1 MNTTLIEQYT
11 AAVLEFGFRD
21 GETAAPAPPDAA
33 DPADVAA
40 FAERSL
46 RILDKSKGETLVLFG
61 LGNGEHALALAAG
74 LPETARLVVCETDP
88 AAARAFLAAHPA
100 WNAPDSRFL
109 VLADT
114 SPWAQLYLLAMSG
127 IAPDNAALAL
137 NPALPEEARARYRNL
152 QRLFVNAKP
161 HLALNSSYLSHVGV
175 QAPDLSVGVIL
186 APDEPGLDEF
196 FAQFPDWVREVVVLW
211 DAEETPGRDFA
222 CAAPVRH
229 LARPLDDF
237 ASQRNRVLDEC
248 AGDWVLF
255 LDGDERFSE
264 DVWGLLPA
272 CLLVKRLTA
281 CWFPRMTLYPDES
294 RCKAGYGLWP
304 DLQLRLFR
312 NEEGVRFTRPVH
324 ERLTGVEGRT
334 ALVLD
339 APILHY
345 SRLTKS
351 PEALAAK
358 LKRFD
363 AASGGGISHV
373 LSDDYPTI
381 PRALLSE
388 ATFLVGSLSM
398 LLLEE
403 NPA

>member
-1 MNTTLIEQYT
+1 MNNTLIEAYT
-11 AAVLEFGFRD
+11 AAVLEFGFGD
-21 GETAAPAPPDAA
+21 DPAVSPAPAAEAA
-33 DPADVAA
+33 EVAA

-46 RILDKSKGETLVLFG
+46 RILKKSRGETLVLFG

-88 AAARAFLAAHPA
+88 AQARAFLAANPT
-100 WNAPDSRFL
+100 WNAPDARTS

-114 SPWAQLYLLAMSG
+114 SPWAQLYILAMSG
-127 IAPDNAALAL
+127 ISPDKAALAL
-137 NPALPEEARARYRNL
+137 NPSLPDEARAAYRNL
-152 QRLFVNAKP
+152 QRLFMNAKP
-161 HLALNSSYLSHVGV
+161 HQAINSSYLSHVGV

-196 FAQFPDWVREVVVLW
+196 FAQFPDWVREVVVFW

-222 CAAPVRH
+222 CAAPIRQ
-229 LARPLDDF
+229 LAHSLDDF
-237 ASQRNRVLDEC
+237 ASQRNRMLDEC
-248 AGDWVLF
+248 AGDWVLY

-281 CWFPRMTLYPDES
+281 CWFPRMTLYPDET

-345 SRLTKS
+345 SRLTKT

>member
-21 GETAAPAPPDAA
+21 GGTVPPAAPA

-46 RILDKSKGETLVLFG
+46 RILDKSKGEALVLFG
-61 LGNGEHALALAAG
+61 LGSGEHALALAEG

-88 AAARAFLAAHPA
+88 ATARAFLAAHPS
-100 WNAPDSRFL
+100 WNGPDSRAL

-114 SPWAQLYLLAMSG
+114 SLWAQLYLLAMG
-127 IAPDNAALAL
+127 GVRPDNAALVL
-137 NPALPEEARARYRNL
+137 NPALPEDARTRYRNL

-161 HLALNSSYLSHVGV
+161 HQAINSSYLSHVGV

-196 FAQFPDWVREVVVLW
+196 FAQFPDWVREVVVFW
-211 DAEETPGRDFA
+211 DAEDAPGRDFA
-222 CAAPVRH
+222 CAAPIRH
-229 LARPLDDF
+229 LAHPLDDF
-237 ASQRNRVLDEC
+237 AAQRNRVLDEC

-255 LDGDERFSE
+255 MDGDERFSE
-264 DVWGLLPA
+264 DVWGLLTA
-272 CLLVKRLTA
+272 CMLVKRLTA
-281 CWFPRMTLYPDES
+281 CWFPRLTLYPDET

-312 NEEGVRFTRPVH
+312 NEPGVRFTRPVH

-351 PEALAAK
+351 PEALTAK

-363 AASGGGISHV
+363 AASGGAISHV

>member
-1 MNTTLIEQYT
+1 MNNSLIETYT
-11 AAVLEFGFRD
+11 AAVLEFGFRED
-21 GETAAPAPPDAA
+21 SPASPSATA

-46 RILDKSKGETLVLFG
+46 RILDKSRGETLILFG

-74 LPETARLVVCETDP
+74 LPEKTRLVVCEIDP
-88 AAARAFLAAHPA
+88 AVARAFLAAHPA
-100 WNAPDSRFL
+100 WNSPDSRTL

-114 SPWAQLYLLAMSG
+114 SPWALLYILAMSG
-127 IAPDNAALAL
+127 VAPDKAALAL
-137 NPALPEEARARYRNL
+137 NPALADETRTAYRNL
-152 QRLFVNAKP
+152 QRLFMNAKP
-161 HLALNSSYLSHVGV
+161 HQAINSSYLSHVGV

-186 APDEPGLDEF
+186 APNEPGLDEF
-196 FAQFPDWVREVVVLW
+196 FAQFPDWVREVVVIW
-211 DAEETPGRDFA
+211 DAEEVPGQEFT
-222 CAAPVRH
+222 CAAPIRQ
-229 LARPLDDF
+229 LAHPLDDF
-237 ASQRNRVLDEC
+237 ASQRNRMLDKC
-248 AGDWVLF
+248 AGEWVLY

-281 CWFPRMTLYPDES
+281 CWFPRMTLYPDET

-312 NEEGVRFTRPVH
+312 NEKGVRFTRPVH
-324 ERLTGVEGRT
+324 ERLTGVTGRT

-351 PEALAAK
+351 PEVLTAK

-363 AASGGGISHV
+363 VASGGDISHV
-373 LSDDYPTI
+373 LNDDYPTI
-381 PRALLSE
+381 PRAQLSE

>member
-1 MNTTLIEQYT
+1 MNTALIIQYT
-11 AAVLEFGFRD
+11 AAVLEFGFS
-21 GETAAPAPPDAA
+21 GEHGPTETPAPDAA
-33 DPADVAA
+33 DTAA
-40 FAERSL
+40 SAERTL
-46 RILDKSKGETLVLFG
+46 RILDKSRAETLVLFG
-61 LGNGEHALALAAG
+61 LENGEHALALAEG
-74 LPETARLVVCETDP
+74 LPETGQLVVCEPDP
-88 AAARAFLAAHPA
+88 APARAFLAAHPE
-100 WNAPDSRFL
+100 WNAPDSRTL
-109 VLADT
+109 VLVDT

-127 IAPDNAALAL
+127 VRPDKATLAL
-137 NPALPEEARARYRNL
+137 NPALTEEKRAHARNL
-152 QRLFVNAKP
+152 QRLFMNAKP
-161 HLALNSSYLSHVGV
+161 HQALNSSYLSHVGV

-186 APDEPGLDEF
+186 DPEEPGLDDF
-196 FAQFPDWVREVVVLW
+196 FTQFPDWVREVVVVW
-211 DAEETPGRDFA
+211 DGDGAPERDFA
-222 CAAPVRH
+222 CAAPIRH

-237 ASQRNRVLDEC
+237 AAQRNRALDEC

-264 DVWGLLPA
+264 DVWGLLTA
-272 CLLVKRLTA
+272 CMLVKRLEA
-281 CWFPRMTLYPDES
+281 CWFPRMTLYPDET

-312 NEEGVRFTRPVH
+312 NHDGVRFTRPVH
-324 ERLTGVEGRT
+324 ERLTGVSGRT

-345 SRLTKS
+345 SRLRKS

-358 LKRFD
+358 LERFD
-363 AASGGGISHV
+363 RASGGNIRHM
-373 LSDDYPTI
+373 LNDDYPTI
-381 PRALLSE
+381 PRTLLPE

>member
-1 MNTTLIEQYT
+1 MNNDLIKKYT
-11 AAVLEFGFRD
+11 AAVLEFAFR
-21 GETAAPAPPDAA
+21 GHAAAPADF
-33 DPADVAA
+33 PAPNDTAS

-46 RILDKSKGETLVLFG
+46 RILDKSGNETLVLFG
-61 LGNGEHALALAAG
+61 LGSGEHALALAAG
-74 LPETARLVVCETDP
+74 LPGSARLIVCETDP
-88 AAARAFLAAHPA
+88 ETARAFLTTRPE
-100 WNAPDSRFL
+100 WNGPDSRTL

-114 SPWAQLYLLAMSG
+114 SPWAHLYLLAMSG
-127 IAPDNAALAL
+127 VRPDNAALAL
-137 NPALPEEARARYRNL
+137 NPSLAEDERARYRNL
-152 QRLFVNAKP
+152 QRLFMRAKP
-161 HLALNSSYLSHVGV
+161 HQALNSSYLSHVGV

-186 APDEPGLDEF
+186 SPDEPGLDEF
-196 FAQFPDWVREVVVLW
+196 FAQFPDWTREVIVVW
-211 DAEETPGRDFA
+211 DAKTPPERDFA

-237 ASQRNRVLDEC
+237 ASQRNHALAEC

-264 DVWGLLPA
+264 DVWGLLTA
-272 CLLVKRLTA
+272 CMLVKRLEA
-281 CWFPRMTLYPDES
+281 CWFPRMTLYPDET

-312 NEEGVRFTRPVH
+312 NQDGVRFTRPVH
-324 ERLTGVEGRT
+324 ERLTGLTGRT

-351 PEALAAK
+351 PDTLAAK

-363 AASGGGISHV
+363 AASDGHV
-373 LSDDYPTI
+373 RHMLNDDYPTI

>member
-1 MNTTLIEQYT
+1 MDNGLIKAYT

-21 GETAAPAPPDAA
+21 GETAPPEVAAPDAA
-33 DPADVAA
+33 DTAA

-46 RILDKSKGETLVLFG
+46 RILDKSRGEVLVLFG
-61 LGNGEHALALAAG
+61 LMGGEHALALAAG
-74 LPETARLVVCETDP
+74 LPKSARLVVCEADP
-88 AAARAFLAAHPA
+88 AVARAFLDAHPE
-100 WNAPDSRFL
+100 WNGEDAPAQ

-114 SPWAQLYLLAMSG
+114 SPWAQLYVLAMSG
-127 IAPDNAALAL
+127 VRPDNAALVL
-137 NPALPEEARARYRNL
+137 NPALPEDARRRCRDL
-152 QRLFVNAKP
+152 QRLFMNARP
-161 HLALNSSYLSHVGV
+161 HQAINSSYLSHVGV

-186 APDEPGLDEF
+186 DPDEPELDDF

-211 DAEETPGRDFA
+211 DAEAAPGRDFA

-264 DVWGLLPA
+264 DVWGLLTA
-272 CLLVKRLTA
+272 CMLVKRLTA
-281 CWFPRMTLYPDES
+281 CWFPRMTLYPDET

-345 SRLTKS
+345 SRLRKS

-363 AASGGGISHV
+363 AASGNGIRHV